1 MGIDPPPA
9 NPARRRALAAA
20 LLATPLAPPARA
32 LSIEAPAPAAVR
44 TVTDSYFG
52 TELAD
57 PYRWL
62 ENVKDP
68 EVERWMRAQAD
79 YARAL
84 LDAIPGRDELR
95 RRIDELDGAVAARV
109 IDVQRRPG
117 RLFFQRRAAG
127 DSQFKLH
134 VRDARGTRTLV
145 DPEAIGRQRGQPHA
159 INYTAA
165 SWSGRFVAYGISA
178 AGSEDAEL
186 HVVDAAR
193 GGTVLGPISRAQYGA
208 VGWLPDDSGLFFNRL
223 QELRPGMAP
232 VEKFQNTR
240 AVFVRLADGAQ
251 AAARAHTA
259 LAFDSP
265 GVQIN
270 PAQDAPMVVAVHGTA
285 LALGL
290 IFHGTD
296 RELSA
301 FVAPLAHAAAS
312 RAQWRR
318 IVDRSDAIIAVE
330 VVGERLIALSHRGA
344 PRLRL
349 IETSL
354 ARPDF
359 GRARTLAAG
368 EPGVLTGLAR
378 AADALYLSRR
388 DGNVSRLLR
397 LPIMAGTGTIG
408 APRELALP
416 VAGSFEMTGADPRLP
431 GVLLSLQGWT
441 RGLQI
446 FEAGAHGLTNT
457 GLQPRGRYDALTD
470 YVATEVLVPSHDGAR
485 VPLSILHRRGLKLD
499 GSAPA
504 LLWGYAAYGITE
516 EPWFSAWRI
525 SWLERGGVFAVAN
538 PRGSGAFGQD
548 WYKGGFQATKPNS
561 WRDFIA
567 TAEYLVAQKYT
578 SPARL
583 GIWGGSAGGILV
595 GRSMTERPDLFAA
608 VIASVGLLDTV
619 RAELTANGVPNIPEF
634 GTHTTE
640 SGFRALLAMSTYHH
654 IADGVRYP
662 AVLFTHGVNDPRVD
676 VWHSSKAAARLQAAS
691 GRPVLLR
698 LDFQSG
704 HGVGDTREQ
713 RNAERTDVLAFLLW
727 QFGLARG
734 ASPAAPVPP
743 R

>member
-1 MGIDPPPA
+1 MSVA
-9 NPARRRALAAA
+9 LARLAAA
-20 LLATPLAPPARA
+20 IALLAAAPLPVRA
-32 LSIEAPAPAAVR
+32 LSIEPPPPAAVR
-44 TVTDSYFG
+44 TVTDTYFG
-52 TELAD
+52 TALAD

-62 ENVKDP
+62 EDVDHP
-68 EVERWMRAQAD
+68 EVQAWMRAQAD

-84 LDAIPGRDELR
+84 LDAIPGRAELR
-95 RRIDELDGAVAARV
+95 RRIDELDRAVAARV

-117 RLFFQRRAAG
+117 RLFFQRRGAG
-127 DSQFKLH
+127 DNQFKLY
-134 VRDARGTRTLV
+134 VRDAKGTRLLV
-145 DPEAIGRQRGQPHA
+145 DPEAIGRKAGRPHA

-165 SWSGRFVAYGISA
+165 SWSGRYVAYGISA
-178 AGSEDAEL
+178 AGTEDAL
-186 HVVDAAR
+186 LYVVDSASGR
-193 GGTVLGPISRAQYGA
+193 TVLGPIERAQYGA

-223 QELRPGMAP
+223 QEMKPGMAP

-240 AVFVRLADGAQ
+240 AVFVRLEDGAQ
-251 AAARAHTA
+251 AAARARTA
-259 LAFDSP
+259 LASDSP
-265 GVQIN
+265 GVRID

-301 FVAPLAHAAAS
+301 FVAPLADAAAG
-312 RAQWRR
+312 RAQWRQ
-318 IVDRSDAIIAVE
+318 IVDRSDGVTALEI
-330 VVGERLIALSHRGA
+330 VGERLIALSHRGA
-344 PRLRL
+344 PRMRL
-349 IETSL
+349 VETSL

-388 DGNVSRLLR
+388 DGSVSRLLR
-397 LPIMAGTGTIG
+397 LPIMPGTGTIG
-408 APRELALP
+408 AARELALP

-441 RGLQI
+441 RGMQI

-485 VPLSILHRRGLKLD
+485 VPLSIIHRRGLKLD

-525 SWLERGGVFAVAN
+525 AWLERGGVFAVAN
-538 PRGSGAFGQD
+538 PRGSGAFGHD
-548 WYKGGFQATKPNS
+548 WYKAGFQESKANS
-561 WRDFIA
+561 WKDFIA
-567 TAEYLVAQKYT
+567 AAEYLVAQRYT

-608 VIASVGLLDTV
+608 VISSVGLLDTV
-619 RAELTANGVPNIPEF
+619 RAELTPNGVPNIAEF

-654 IADGVRYP
+654 IADGTRYP

-691 GRPVLLR
+691 ASGRPVLLR
-698 LDFQSG
+698 LDFESG

-734 ASPAAPVPP
+734 ATPAAPVPP
-743 R
+743 K